1 MWQTVQWSAVAVSA
15 VTVVQNG
22 MTDTVRRGQGDLKL
36 PGLDSCQIRDSLKGH
51 LVIPAALLDPAL
63 VLNLAS
69 QVLKLKILV
78 EFVGGSV
85 AGSWS

>member
-1 MWQTVQWSAVAVSA
+1 MAVSA

-36 PGLDSCQIRDSLKGH
+36 PGLDSCQIRDSLKDH

-78 EFVGGSV
+78 EFVDGSV

>member
-1 MWQTVQWSAVAVSA
+1 MAVSA
-15 VTVVQNG
+15 VTVVQNE
-22 MTDTVRRGQGDLKL
+22 MTDTVKRGQGDLKL

-51 LVIPAALLDPAL
+51 PVIPAALIDPAL

-69 QVLKLKILV
+69 QVLKLKIPA
-78 EFVGGSV
+78 EFVDVSV